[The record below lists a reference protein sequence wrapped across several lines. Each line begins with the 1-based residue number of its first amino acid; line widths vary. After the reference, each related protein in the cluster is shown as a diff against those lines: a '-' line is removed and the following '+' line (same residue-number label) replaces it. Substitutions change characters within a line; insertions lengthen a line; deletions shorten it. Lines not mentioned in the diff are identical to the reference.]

1 MPQTSRLL
9 LMPSKGLHME
19 RLNKLIREYP
29 ELGDVLAEFETRL
42 LRLENSSPII
52 IYPEPIKTLDNIDV
66 RQLKYQVEQARSGYL
81 HLQNKLNEHLD
92 RKTKRAF

>member
-1 MPQTSRLL
+1 
-9 LMPSKGLHME
+9 ME

-42 LRLENSSPII
+42 LRLENSSPIV
-52 IYPEPIKTLDNIDV
+52 IYPEPIKPLDNIDV
-66 RQLKYQVEQARSGYL
+66 RQLKYQIEQARSGYL

-92 RKTKRAF
+92 RKTKSAF

>member
-1 MPQTSRLL
+1 
-9 LMPSKGLHME
+9 MPSKGLHME

-42 LRLENSSPII
+42 LRLENSSPIV
-52 IYPEPIKTLDNIDV
+52 IYPEPIKPLDNIDV
-66 RQLKYQVEQARSGYL
+66 RQLKYQIEQARSGYL

-92 RKTKRAF
+92 RKTKSAF